1 MERDRDND
9 TRHETDARLE
19 RMAVPL
25 TVVHANIQL
34 LQRRVRKGAVPDPE
48 ALLGV
53 LAKMERAT
61 RTMIGELRDA
71 ELRASP
77 TAENHGKMTGTDG
90 HVMHDEGA

>member
-1 MERDRDND
+1 MERDRNNR

-19 RMAVPL
+19 RIAVPL

-34 LQRRVRKGAVPDPE
+34 LQRRIQRGSTPDPE

-53 LAKMERAT
+53 LAKMEKAT

-77 TAENHGKMTGTDG
+77 TAEDHGKMAGTDG